1 VNQSTEQVAHISQRQ
16 RALAIGLVSCT
27 SLVAF
32 ETTSLLTALPTIA
45 EDLQGD
51 YLYGATLAAY
61 MLADIIGLVAASEQA
76 DRRGPRAP
84 FIGCISIFIIGLL
97 IASVANSMPLV
108 LIGRVFQG
116 AGAGGLAPITFVI
129 IKRVWPEDRRS
140 RMFAWISAGWVLP
153 S

>member
-1 VNQSTEQVAHISQRQ
+1 MNQSTEQATHISQRQ

-45 EDLQGD
+45 DDLQGD

-61 MLADIIGLVAASEQA
+61 MLAAIIGLVAASEQA

-84 FIGCISIFIIGLL
+84 FIGCIGIFIIGLL
-97 IASVANSMPLV
+97 IASVATSMPLV

-116 AGAGGLAPITFVI
+116 AGAG
-129 IKRVWPEDRRS
+129 
-140 RMFAWISAGWVLP
+140 
-153 S
+153 